1 MYNYAEDNKIG
12 ILQGYTITSVL
23 NGNFK
28 EANPDGHSLL
38 YNR

>member
-23 NGNFK
+23 NENFK